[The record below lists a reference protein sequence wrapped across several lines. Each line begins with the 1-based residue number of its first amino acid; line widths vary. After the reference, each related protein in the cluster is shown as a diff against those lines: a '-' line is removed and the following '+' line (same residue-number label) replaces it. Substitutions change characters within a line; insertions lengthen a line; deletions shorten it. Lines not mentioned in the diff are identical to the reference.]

1 MAKVNCWEH
10 KKCGR
15 QPGGGRISEL
25 GVCPA
30 SMEKRVD
37 GIHGG
42 VRGGRC
48 CYMIAGT
55 FCEGEVQGV
64 YAQKLSSCRD
74 CDFFKLL
81 MLEEGNAKKSPV
93 EISAILRNSTE
104 SCEI

>member
-1 MAKVNCWEH
+1 MLTLQSIEEKEMAKVNCWEH
-10 KKCGR
+10 KKCGW

-30 SMEKRVD
+30 SMKKRVD

-55 FCEGEVQGV
+55 FAKERFKACMLKNCQAAGIVI
-64 YAQKLSSCRD
+64 SS
-74 CDFFKLL
+74 
-81 MLEEGNAKKSPV
+81 
-93 EISAILRNSTE
+93 NS
-104 SCEI
+104 